1 MRLWQW
7 VWLWLWLVG
16 LGAIETG
23 EKWPREQWREEGK
36 GGEGQCPFWCWEAK
50 PPSLCSPRFSPSSP
64 SRMGLLVESSAD
76 L

>member
-23 EKWPREQWREEGK
+23 GKWPGSSRREEGK
-36 GGEGQCPFWCWEAK
+36 GGKGQCPLQHWEAK
-50 PPSLCSPRFSPSSP
+50 PPPLCPPCFSPSSP